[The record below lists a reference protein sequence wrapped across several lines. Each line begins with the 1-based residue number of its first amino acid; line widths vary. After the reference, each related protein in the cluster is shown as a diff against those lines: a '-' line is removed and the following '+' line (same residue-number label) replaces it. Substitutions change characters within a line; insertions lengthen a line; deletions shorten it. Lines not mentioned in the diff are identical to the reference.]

1 MSRKALC
8 LLLVSLNLL
17 WLPAGALQ
25 AQSPSA
31 ADAIGGVREN
41 VRPEV
46 RKSILAAVEEWK
58 QAVIKKDRAAL
69 ERVLDDELSY
79 GHTTGEV
86 LNKAQTVERALTP
99 QQSFSEIDLTDVAI
113 RAYGNFALVTH
124 KIAFH
129 VVKDGTSSVAN
140 LSGIDVWVKKPH
152 GWQLLARQLTRLPL
166 QPAP

>member
-1 MSRKALC
+1 MA
-8 LLLVSLNLL
+8 
-17 WLPAGALQ
+17 ALQ
-25 AQSPSA
+25 AQSPA
-31 ADAIGGVREN
+31 ATETIGGVHEN

-46 RKSILAAVEEWK
+46 RKAVLAAVEEWR

-86 LNKAQTVERALTP
+86 LNKAQTVERALVS
-99 QQSFSEIDLTDVAI
+99 QQSFSEIDLEDVAV

-124 KIAFH
+124 KISFH
-129 VVKDGTSSVAN
+129 VIKDGTPNIAN

-152 GWQLLARQLTRLPL
+152 GWRLLARQLTRLPQ
-166 QPAP
+166 QPAS